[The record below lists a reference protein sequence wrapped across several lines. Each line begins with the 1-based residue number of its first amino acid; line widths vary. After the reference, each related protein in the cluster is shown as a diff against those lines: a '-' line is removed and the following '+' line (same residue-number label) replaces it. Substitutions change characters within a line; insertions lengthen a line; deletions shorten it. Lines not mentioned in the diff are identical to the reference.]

1 MSTPPS
7 RSGERAR
14 APAARSQRARP
25 SIRTLLLGAN
35 AVVVLLPLLAVAGLR
50 VYDIYLLRQ
59 TERQLLAESVVIGEA
74 FREAWQRAGGG
85 GGAASSAVANYRP
98 PGHSQQPYLPIEPL
112 IDLGVRVLPAQ
123 SPALR
128 GCANGG
134 QARARAAGASIEPL
148 MQRAQTFNL
157 SALRV
162 LDPDGCVVATTRSET
177 GLDMHAL
184 PEVQGALRGRYTAVA
199 RERISDEPP
208 PPFGDIR
215 RRGGVRVFSALPVF
229 SDGQVI
235 AVVRASR
242 TGLDALTTL
251 WANRRGLLLSGLA
264 LALLSI
270 AVGLTFSAAIAR
282 PLRALTRGAQAI
294 ERGEPQQRLALPGFA
309 PAEVAALGAVLE
321 QMTERLRE
329 RAAYA
334 AEFAAHAG
342 HELKTPIAAIRGAA
356 ELLQQSWQEMEPAQ
370 RQRFLDN
377 MQQDAERMERLVRGL
392 LELARI
398 ENAPRELP
406 APLELRSTV
415 AHVLARYGD
424 AVVLSMDA
432 APQQLAIG
440 EAQLD
445 SVLTNLVDNALRH
458 GGGQPVAVSL
468 SERAGRLSVVVRDRG
483 PGISPGNLPRVFQR
497 FFTTERDRGGTGLG
511 LATVKAIAEAR
522 GGHASVETTPT
533 GSAFTVVL

>member
-1 MSTPPS
+1 MSTGSAPPGPPVS
-7 RSGERAR
+7 
-14 APAARSQRARP
+14 APAARSSRARP

-35 AVVVLLPLLAVAGLR
+35 AVVVLLPLFAIAGLR
-50 VYDIYLLRQ
+50 VYDVYLLRQ

-74 FREAWQRAGGG
+74 FRDAWWRAGGEG
-85 GGAASSAVANYRP
+85 GPVADQHRP
-98 PGHSQQPYLPIEPL
+98 PGDDSQPYLPVEPL

-128 GCANGG
+128 PCANGG
-134 QARARAAGASIEPL
+134 QARARAAGASLEPL

-162 LDPDGCVVATTRSET
+162 LDPDGCVIATTRSES

-184 PEVQGALRGRYTAVA
+184 PEVHSALRGRYAAVA
-199 RERISDEPP
+199 RERISDEPL

-270 AVGLTFSAAIAR
+270 AVGLLFSAAIAR
-282 PLRALTRGAQAI
+282 PLRALTRNAQAI
-294 ERGEPQQRLALPGFA
+294 ERGEVREPQPRLAPAGFA

-321 QMTERLRE
+321 QMTDRLRE

-334 AEFAAHAG
+334 TEFAAHAG

-356 ELLQQSWQEMEPAQ
+356 ELLQQGWREMEPGQ

-377 MQQDAERMERLVRGL
+377 MLQDAERMERLVRGL
-392 LELARI
+392 LELAQI

-406 APLELRSTV
+406 APLALRPAV

-424 AVVLSMDA
+424 AVQLHMDA

-458 GGGQPVAVSL
+458 GGGQPVEVTL
-468 SERAGRLSVVVRDRG
+468 SEQAGRLAIVVRDRG
-483 PGISPGNLPRVFQR
+483 PGISPGNRARVFQR

-511 LATVKAIAEAR
+511 LATVKAIADAH
-522 GGHASVETTPT
+522 GGTVAVETGTQ
-533 GSAFTVVL
+533 GSTFTVVF